1 MNIHE
6 SRNQYFHINGSK
18 PGCAKRIE
26 SQQLQTAVELW
37 LAKDSKNKI
46 KVVQIGVS
54 GYKHIGSRY
63 LRRVEGGRL

>member
-18 PGCAKRIE
+18 LGSAKQLE
-26 SQQLQTAVELW
+26 SQQLQTAVE
-37 LAKDSKNKI
+37 AFKAAGGKI
-46 KVVQIGVS
+46 ERIPTGVS

-63 LRRVEGGRL
+63 LRRVEGDRF